1 MADIVLYPETIE
13 DNEISLTGSQEM
25 DLSVDSGGTNE
36 LETTKIV
43 DQSLPTKKIAVEL
56 ISSALNTRSK
66 KILGE
71 FEFTESGALQIGKYD
86 PGVSGDIKI
95 SPTGIVARNSSGV
108 NTITIDG
115 ETGDAVFAGTIQ
127 SGTLIA
133 GDVVVG
139 DNNIRL
145 DGENRRIIVYDE
157 AGDARIL
164 IGYDQGG
171 F

>member
-1 MADIVLYPETIE
+1 MADIILYPETIE
-13 DNEISLTGSQEM
+13 DNEISINGSEQVNM
-25 DLSVDSGGTNE
+25 NADSSGTNE
-36 LETTKIV
+36 LETTKID

-56 ISSALNTRSK
+56 ISSAINTRSK
-66 KILGE
+66 KILKE

-95 SPTGIVARNSSGV
+95 SPAGIVARNSSGI

-115 ETGDAVFAGTIQ
+115 ETGDAFFAGTIQ

-164 IGYDQGG
+164 IGFQAGG